1 MEYCLYLCC
10 YIHCVPCVMS
20 VLMHGIQYVVCVVC
34 VCCMCVV
41 RVCCMCVLR
50 VCVLCVVRVCVVR
63 VCVCTCVEQSL
74 AYLHVVP
81 DGNSK

>member
-34 VCCMCVV
+34 VCCMCV
-41 RVCCMCVLR
+41 L
-50 VCVLCVVRVCVVR
+50 RVCVVR
-63 VCVCTCVEQSL
+63 VCVCTCVGQSL

>member
-34 VCCMCVV
+34 V
-41 RVCCMCVLR
+41 LY
-50 VCVLCVVRVCVVR
+50 VCVVCVFYVCVCCVLYVCVVH
-63 VCVCTCVEQSL
+63 VCVCTCVGQSL

>member
-1 MEYCLYLCC
+1 M
-10 YIHCVPCVMS
+10 PCVMS
-20 VLMHGIQYVVCVVC
+20 VLMHGIQYVVCC
-34 VCCMCVV
+34 VCCMRVV
-41 RVCCMCVLR
+41 RVCCMCVLRVCVLCVLR

-63 VCVCTCVEQSL
+63 VCVCTCVGQSL